1 MKAILWDGQKQLNGE
16 LIIDLKHIKFNF
28 SDFSNTD
35 IVFDL
40 RYDHIKEVKYYKIYG
55 LPTVGL
61 AIETMDRH
69 TNVFIVEK
77 PEEVKAMIEQHKTQA
92 T

>member
-16 LIIDLKHIKFNF
+16 LIIDQKRIKFIF
-28 SDFSNTD
+28 SDFANTD

-40 RYDHIKEVKYYKIYG
+40 RYDRIKEVRYYKIYG

-61 AIETMDRH
+61 AIETMDRN

-77 PEEVKAMIEQHKTQA
+77 PEEVKTIIEQCKTQVK
-92 T
+92 

>member
-16 LIIDLKHIKFNF
+16 LIIGQKRIKFNF
-28 SDFSNTD
+28 LDFSDTD

-40 RYDHIKEVKYYKIYG
+40 RYDRIKEVRYYKIYG

-61 AIETMDRH
+61 AIETKDRN

-77 PEEVKAMIEQHKTQA
+77 PEEVKRRIEHQKKFD
-92 T
+92 